1 MFELS
6 CRLKFLFVSVTL
18 ILLTVSMWP
27 VPAYATAEVSAQSSA
42 AAVSHAVS
50 APHAVYTVSPL
61 MILPFVL
68 LLLAI
73 AVMPFINKHFWEN
86 NYHLIS
92 YALGAFVV
100 LYYIFSLGAAHKV
113 LDTLHEY
120 ISFIALIGSLFVVTG
135 GIVIKLK
142 NEGNPVI
149 NASILFIGAIIANII
164 GTTGASMLLI
174 RPFIRIN
181 HKRIRPYLVV
191 FFIFIVS
198 NIGGALTPIGDPPL
212 FLGYLQGV
220 PFFWVIEN
228 VISMW
233 SVAMLLTL
241 GVFFAIDYYHYS
253 QDKFKAL
260 SKLVHAVSSDETG
273 EERAAAVSREEKR
286 PGVSSGDAADG
297 VNTVT
302 AAVKPHLKEVADE
315 VEDGPAGKNS
325 SKNKKKHKKH
335 DAEEDGILSDEDE
348 TIKLKLYGITNFFFL
363 FVILVSVFM
372 PSPWREL
379 VMLGC
384 AAGAYRTTP
393 AKNHVENGFNF
404 DPIKEVAILFI
415 GIFATMMPALDWLE
429 ANAAVLG
436 VTTPAHFY
444 WGSGL
449 LSSFLDNA
457 PTYLNFLSAAKGL
470 NGVASV
476 TGLLADP
483 ALAKFVI
490 AISLGSVF
498 FGANT
503 YIGNGPNFMVKN
515 IAEQMKVEMP
525 SFFGYIF
532 CYSLPVLIP
541 IFAIVWAVFLR

>member
-1 MFELS
+1 MFKTPG
-6 CRLKFLFVSVTL
+6 RLKFLFFFIVL
-18 ILLTVSMWP
+18 ILLTVSAGA
-27 VPAYATAEVSAQSSA
+27 VPALATGEVAASHSASA
-42 AAVSHAVS
+42 ASHA
-50 APHAVYTVSPL
+50 AYTVSPL
-61 MILPFVL
+61 MIIPFVL

-86 NYHLIS
+86 NYHLVS

-100 LYYIFSLGAAHKV
+100 LYYVFGLGASHKV
-113 LDTLHEY
+113 LETLHEY

-135 GIVIKLK
+135 GIVIKLR

-149 NASILFIGAIIANII
+149 NAAILFIGAIIANII

-233 SVAMLLTL
+233 GVAMFLTL
-241 GVFFAIDYYHYS
+241 AVFFGLDYYHFS
-253 QDKFKAL
+253 QDKFKQL
-260 SKLVHAVSSDETG
+260 SRRVHAASHED
-273 EERAAAVSREEKR
+273 
-286 PGVSSGDAADG
+286 
-297 VNTVT
+297 
-302 AAVKPHLKEVADE
+302 
-315 VEDGPAGKNS
+315 EDGPAAPAPVSLAGPAKEAEKPLPKFVTEVVEDALS
-325 SKNKKKHKKH
+325 DKKSTDKKKRKKQK
-335 DAEEDGILSDEDE
+335 AEDDGILPDEDE
-348 TIKLKLYGITNFFFL
+348 TLKLKLYGITNFFFL

-384 AAGAYRTTP
+384 AVGAYRTTS
-393 AKNHVENGFNF
+393 AKNHAENGFNF

-444 WGSGL
+444 WGSGI

-470 NGVASV
+470 NGVTSV

-483 ALAKFVI
+483 ALAKYVI

>member
-1 MFELS
+1 MFQLP
-6 CRLKFLFVSVTL
+6 CRLKFLLVSVVL
-18 ILLTVSMWP
+18 ALLTVSLCP
-27 VPAYATAEVSAQSSA
+27 VPAYATAEVSAA
-42 AAVSHAVS
+42 ATAAV
-50 APHAVYTVSPL
+50 PHAAYTVSPL
-61 MILPFVL
+61 MIIPFIL

-100 LYYIFSLGAAHKV
+100 VYYIFSLGAAHKV

-149 NASILFIGAIIANII
+149 NAAILFIGAIIANII

-181 HKRIRPYLVV
+181 HRRIRPYLVV

-233 SVAMLLTL
+233 GVAMFLTL
-241 GVFFAIDYYHYS
+241 AVFFALDYYHYS

-260 SKLVHAVSSDETG
+260 SRLVHAVSPEEAG
-273 EERAAAVSREEKR
+273 ESLPERAPGAPDLASENGKPLLKAVTK
-286 PGVSSGDAADG
+286 V
-297 VNTVT
+297 
-302 AAVKPHLKEVADE
+302 
-315 VEDGPAGKNS
+315 VEDSLSVKNS

-335 DAEEDGILSDEDE
+335 EAEEDGILSEEDE

-384 AAGAYRTTP
+384 AVGAYKTTP
-393 AKNHVENGFNF
+393 KKNHDENGFNF

-444 WGSGL
+444 WGSGI

-483 ALAKFVI
+483 ALAKYVI

>member
-1 MFELS
+1 MFKTPG
-6 CRLKFLFVSVTL
+6 RLRSLFFFIVLILFTVFAGAVPALATGEVAASHSVT
-18 ILLTVSMWP
+18 
-27 VPAYATAEVSAQSSA
+27 
-42 AAVSHAVS
+42 AAV
-50 APHAVYTVSPL
+50 APHAPSAAHAAYTVSPL
-61 MILPFVL
+61 MIIPFVL

-73 AVMPFINKHFWEN
+73 AVMPFINKHFWEH

-100 LYYIFSLGAAHKV
+100 IYYVFSLGATHKV

-120 ISFIALIGSLFVVTG
+120 VSFIALIGSLFVVTG

-149 NASILFIGAIIANII
+149 NSAILFIGAIIANII

-181 HKRIRPYLVV
+181 HRRIRPYLVV

-233 SVAMLLTL
+233 GVAMFLTL
-241 GVFFAIDYYHYS
+241 AVFFGLDYYHYS
-253 QDKFKAL
+253 QDKFKGL
-260 SKLVHAVSSDETG
+260 GKRVE
-273 EERAAAVSREEKR
+273 AAASNKNGAR
-286 PGVSSGDAADG
+286 GVSPAEAP
-297 VNTVT
+297 
-302 AAVKPHLKEVADE
+302 KPHLESENKA
-315 VEDGPAGKNS
+315 VEAGPSDKKS
-325 SKNKKKHKKH
+325 SKNKKKHK
-335 DAEEDGILSDEDE
+335 AEDDGILPDEDE
-348 TIKLKLYGITNFFFL
+348 TLKLKLYGITNFFFL

-384 AAGAYRTTP
+384 AVGAYKSTP
-393 AKNHVENGFNF
+393 KKNHDENGFNF

-444 WGSGL
+444 WGSGI

-470 NGVASV
+470 NGVTDVAA
-476 TGLLADP
+476 LLANP

>member
-1 MFELS
+1 MFRILNHLKLLFLS
-6 CRLKFLFVSVTL
+6 AVL
-18 ILLTVSMWP
+18 ILLTVSACSG
-27 VPAYATAEVSAQSSA
+27 PAFATAEVSS
-42 AAVSHAVS
+42 VHAVS
-50 APHAVYTVSPL
+50 APHAAAAHAAYTVSPL
-61 MILPFVL
+61 MIIPFVL

-73 AVMPFINKHFWEN
+73 AVMPFINKHFWEH
-86 NYHLIS
+86 NYPYVS
-92 YALGAFVV
+92 YALGLFVV
-100 LYYIFSLGAAHKV
+100 IYYIFSLGASGKV
-113 LDTLHEY
+113 LETLHEY

-149 NASILFIGAIIANII
+149 NAAILFIGSILANII

-174 RPFIRIN
+174 RPFIKIN
-181 HKRIRPYLVV
+181 RKRIRPYLVV
-191 FFIFIVS
+191 FFIFVVS

-228 VISMW
+228 VIAMW
-233 SVAMLLTL
+233 GLAMLLTL
-241 GVFFAIDYYHYS
+241 AVFFALDYYHYS

-260 SKLVHAVSSDETG
+260 VKRAHAVSHEDDG
-273 EERAAAVSREEKR
+273 EEKHSGVPAEAGPAVID
-286 PGVSSGDAADG
+286 PGAEPL
-297 VNTVT
+297 
-302 AAVKPHLKEVADE
+302 KPQLKGVADV
-315 VEDGPAGKNS
+315 VEDGLSYKKS
-325 SKNKKKHKKH
+325 DKNKKKHKKH
-335 DAEEDGILSDEDE
+335 DAGDDGILPEEDE
-348 TIKLKLYGITNFFFL
+348 TLQFRLYGITNFFFL

-379 VMLGC
+379 IMLGC
-384 AAGAYRTTP
+384 AVGAYKSTS
-393 AKNHVENGFNF
+393 AKNHAENGFNF

-429 ANAAVLG
+429 ANAASLG
-436 VTTPAHFY
+436 VTTPGHFY

-470 NGVASV
+470 NGVTSV
-476 TGLLADP
+476 TALLADP

-532 CYSLPVLIP
+532 CYSLPILVP
-541 IFAIVWAVFLR
+541 IFAVVWAVFLK

>member
-1 MFELS
+1 MVKKIIPRHQAIILVVLAFVFLAVIPVFLS
-6 CRLKFLFVSVTL
+6 FPSFAL
-18 ILLTVSMWP
+18 
-27 VPAYATAEVSAQSSA
+27 ATNEVIAG
-42 AAVSHAVS
+42 HPLAVS
-50 APHAVYTVSPL
+50 APPHAAYTVSPL
-61 MILPFVL
+61 MIIPFVL

-73 AVMPFINKHFWEN
+73 AVMPFINKHFWEH
-86 NYHLIS
+86 NYHYVS

-100 LYYIFSLGAAHKV
+100 VYYIFSLGATHKV
-113 LDTLHEY
+113 LETLHEY

-149 NASILFIGAIIANII
+149 NAAILFIGSILANII

-181 HKRIRPYLVV
+181 HRRIRPYLVV

-198 NIGGALTPIGDPPL
+198 NVGGALTPIGDPPL

-228 VISMW
+228 VIQMW
-233 SVAMLLTL
+233 GLAMFLVLAT
-241 GVFFAIDYYHYS
+241 FFALDYYHYS
-253 QDKFKAL
+253 RDKFKGLEKRVEAVAL
-260 SKLVHAVSSDETG
+260 H
-273 EERAAAVSREEKR
+273 EEKHSDAR
-286 PGVSSGDAADG
+286 NVTEMAAETEKPQLKAENKSVEAGHGDKKS
-297 VNTVT
+297 VQ
-302 AAVKPHLKEVADE
+302 
-315 VEDGPAGKNS
+315 
-325 SKNKKKHKKH
+325 NKKKHKKH
-335 DAEEDGILSDEDE
+335 EIEDDGILTDEDE
-348 TIKLKLYGITNFFFL
+348 TLKFKLYGITNFFFL

-384 AAGAYRTTP
+384 AVGAYKTTS
-393 AKNHVENGFNF
+393 AKFHAENGFNF

-429 ANAAVLG
+429 ANAASLG
-436 VTTPAHFY
+436 VTTPGHFY
-444 WGSGL
+444 WGSGA

-470 NGVASV
+470 NGVADV
-476 TGLLADP
+476 TALLANP

-532 CYSLPVLIP
+532 YYSLPILIP